1 MLSYPEILAA
11 GQGLGVHP
19 DAMVSLLEVMED
31 PLVDAETLLPIVEN
45 DPGLTGGLLKLCNSS
60 AYGARREIGSV
71 RDALVFL
78 GNRAFARLAFVA
90 SVDRMI
96 QEDLIAY
103 RLETD
108 EIRAHGLA
116 VAYAAAKLVDHTG
129 QSERKLQAFTAGLLH
144 DCGKILLDPYLI
156 GRVPDEAYG
165 GHGRLDPSL
174 ELAFTGYDHA
184 KAGAGLLS
192 AWGLPQDV
200 VQAIRCHH
208 RPDVAGH
215 YRSLSSVVWA
225 ADTVAHLAADGALL
239 DADDP
244 GSPYR
249 AFLDQGLPPDLI
261 QDMITGF
268 PATQSELT
276 TQASRC

>member
-1 MLSYPEILAA
+1 MLSYQEILAA

-31 PLVDAETLLPIVEN
+31 PLVDAETLLPIVET
-45 DPGLTGGLLKLCNSS
+45 DPGLTAALLRLCNSS
-60 AYGARREIGSV
+60 AYGARREMGSI

-96 QEDLIAY
+96 QKDLIAY

-116 VAYAAAKLVDHTG
+116 VGYAAAKLAEHTG
-129 QSERKLQAFTAGLLH
+129 QTGRKLTAFTAGLLH
-144 DCGKILLDPYLI
+144 DCGKILLDPHLA
-156 GRVPDEAYG
+156 GRVPDEARG
-165 GHGRLDPSL
+165 GRGRVDPSL

-208 RPDVAGH
+208 RPDAAGG
-215 YRSLSSVVWA
+215 YRSLSAVVWA
-225 ADTVAHLAADGALL
+225 ADTVVHLAADGAVL

-268 PATQSELT
+268 PDSQSELT
-276 TQASRC
+276 VLAARC